1 MLQMENIRKSYFNGK
16 MSEEVLHGVNLNIED
31 GEMVAIMGASGSG
44 KSTLLGIL
52 GCLDYAT
59 SGRYEMNGIEIDK
72 RKDKKMNRLRNET
85 IGFVFQKFHLF
96 PNKTALENVMM
107 PVYYNQSISNAEG
120 EKRATEMLEKVN
132 MGEKIN
138 ELPIALS
145 GGECQRIAIARA
157 LVMNPPV
164 LFADEPTGNLDSK
177 NSKDIMKLFSQI
189 HEEFHNTMV
198 IVPHDPG
205 IGKACQRI
213 LMMHDGKITN
223 DHYIP

>member
-1 MLQMENIRKSYFNGK
+1 MQMENIRKSYFNGK

-31 GEMVAIMGASGSG
+31 GETVAIMGASGSG

-96 PNKTALENVMM
+96 PNKTALE
-107 PVYYNQSISNAEG
+107 
-120 EKRATEMLEKVN
+120 KVN

-164 LFADEPTGNLDSK
+164 LLADEPTGNLDSK

-189 HEEFHNTMV
+189 HEELHNTMV
-198 IVPHDPG
+198 IVTHDPD

>member
-1 MLQMENIRKSYFNGK
+1 MQMENIRKSYFNGK

-96 PNKTALENVMM
+96 PNKTALE
-107 PVYYNQSISNAEG
+107 
-120 EKRATEMLEKVN
+120 KVN

-145 GGECQRIAIARA
+145 GGECQRITIARA

-189 HEEFHNTMV
+189 HEELHNTMV
-198 IVPHDPG
+198 IVTHDPD

>member
-1 MLQMENIRKSYFNGK
+1 MQMENIRKSYFNGK

-96 PNKTALENVMM
+96 PNKTALE
-107 PVYYNQSISNAEG
+107 
-120 EKRATEMLEKVN
+120 KVN

-164 LFADEPTGNLDSK
+164 LLADEPTGNLDSK

-189 HEEFHNTMV
+189 HEELHNTMV
-198 IVPHDPG
+198 IVTHDPD

>member
-1 MLQMENIRKSYFNGK
+1 MQMENIRKSYFNGK

-96 PNKTALENVMM
+96 PNKTALE
-107 PVYYNQSISNAEG
+107 
-120 EKRATEMLEKVN
+120 KVN

-164 LFADEPTGNLDSK
+164 LLADVN
-177 NSKDIMKLFSQI
+177 
-189 HEEFHNTMV
+189 
-198 IVPHDPG
+198 
-205 IGKACQRI
+205 
-213 LMMHDGKITN
+213 
-223 DHYIP
+223 